1 MLGEVS
7 SGGGDDYDASDEEE
21 EEGEEPLTG
30 AAEDFAD
37 ITEVSA
43 GGGNSCIYICIYS
56 LSQQPGLL
64 TTISLVSW
72 VIFQYFFEVLYFIT
86 YIVCLIGERA
96 KRTNK

>member
-43 GGGNSCIYICIYS
+43 GGLAYIYI
-56 LSQQPGLL
+56 
-64 TTISLVSW
+64 
-72 VIFQYFFEVLYFIT
+72 
-86 YIVCLIGERA
+86 
-96 KRTNK
+96 